1 MFSRI
6 EPLIDMKWQTGGY
19 DAAKKFVDAQGSTVV
34 LYRRGTSQ
42 TGEEVVEPQRFTA
55 RQLDDLAMHSYGT
68 RDWLTLF
75 QESRVN
81 KELFDKQVA
90 SDIRVEE
97 DLRKQQN
104 RE

>member
-1 MFSRI
+1 M

-19 DAAKKFVDAQGSTVV
+19 DAAKKFVDAQGSTVL
-34 LYRRGTSQ
+34 LYRRVTNQ
-42 TGEEVVEPQRFTA
+42 MGEEMVIPQRFTA
-55 RQLDDLAMHSYGT
+55 GQLDDLAMHNYGT
-68 RDWLTLF
+68 RDWLALF
-75 QESRVN
+75 QDSRIN

-104 RE
+104 KE